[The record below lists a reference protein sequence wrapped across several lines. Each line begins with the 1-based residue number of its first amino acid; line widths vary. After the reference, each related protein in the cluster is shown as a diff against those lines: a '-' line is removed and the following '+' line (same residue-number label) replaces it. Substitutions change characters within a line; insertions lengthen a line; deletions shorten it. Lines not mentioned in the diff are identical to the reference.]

1 MSKPHRKI
9 VLTGACGN
17 LGMELRETLAN
28 LCDELLSVDISDAPA
43 DLLDNETFVQ
53 ADCSVFDEVLPL
65 MEDANMAVHFASIA
79 DERPFEVLLGPN
91 FLSSYNVWE
100 AGHRH
105 GVQRV
110 IYASSVHAVG
120 MVDNAAGADL
130 DVDHAPDTF
139 YGLAKCFTEDLG
151 KLYWAKRGMESVHM
165 RIFSCTKVPANA
177 RALRTWLS
185 FDDLRHLVERSVMA
199 TTTGFTVVYGISNND
214 RAPVN
219 NTKAA
224 FLGYKPKDNAEN
236 WADGLLAA
244 APPADPSDPAQ
255 MKLGG
260 PFATVP
266 LGESG
271 VAGIK
276 AMNAPADASQDDT
289 PPPPAPEPEHPA
301 PEPEAAAPTAEPEIA
316 PEPAAEPT
324 PEEAADAKKL
334 PSFLMKKG
342 MYP

>member
-1 MSKPHRKI
+1 MTKLHKKI

-17 LGMELRETLAN
+17 LGMEIRATLAA
-28 LCDELLSVDISDAPA
+28 LADTLVSVDISDAPA
-43 DLLDNETFVQ
+43 TLLDNETFVQ
-53 ADCSVFDEVLPL
+53 ADCSKLDEVLPL
-65 MEDANMAVHFASIA
+65 MEGANIAVHFASIA
-79 DERPFEVLLGPN
+79 DERPFEDLLGPN

-120 MVDNAAGADL
+120 MVENAAGADL

-151 KLYWAKRGMESVHM
+151 KLYWAKRGMESVHL
-165 RIFSCTKVPANA
+165 RIFSCTKVPQNA

-185 FDDLRHLVERSVMA
+185 FDDLRHLVDRSVTA
-199 TTTGFTVVYGISNND
+199 TTTGFTVVYGVSDND

-219 NTKAA
+219 NDKAA

-236 WADGLLAA
+236 WADSLLASA
-244 APPADPSDPAQ
+244 APADPSDRAQ
-255 MKLGG
+255 MCIGG
-260 PFATVP
+260 PFATIP

-271 VAGIK
+271 VAAIK
-276 AMNAPADASQDDT
+276 AMAPAEQ
-289 PPPPAPEPEHPA
+289 
-301 PEPEAAAPTAEPEIA
+301 AATD
-316 PEPAAEPT
+316 
-324 PEEAADAKKL
+324 DAKKL
-334 PSFLMKKG
+334 PSFLTKKG
-342 MYP
+342 MNP

>member
-1 MSKPHRKI
+1 MPKLHKKI

-17 LGMELRETLAN
+17 LGNELRGTLAA
-28 LCDELLSVDISDAPA
+28 LCDELLSVDIVDGPA
-43 DLLDNETFVQ
+43 KLLENETFVK
-53 ADCSVFDEVLPL
+53 ADCANLDEVLPL
-65 MEDANMAVHFASIA
+65 MKGANMAVHFASIA
-79 DERPFEVLLGPN
+79 DERPFDVLLGPN

-120 MVDNAAGADL
+120 MVENAAGADL

-151 KLYWAKRGMESVHM
+151 KLYWAKRGMESVHL

-185 FDDLRHLVERSVMA
+185 FDDLRHLVERSVVA

-219 NTKAA
+219 NDKAA
-224 FLGYKPKDNAEN
+224 FLGYKSKDNAEN
-236 WADGLLAA
+236 WAESLLAA
-244 APPADPSDPAQ
+244 APAADPTDRAQ
-255 MKLGG
+255 MCLGG

-276 AMNAPADASQDDT
+276 AMNATSEGTSAPA
-289 PPPPAPEPEHPA
+289 E
-301 PEPEAAAPTAEPEIA
+301 APTPQSS
-316 PEPAAEPT
+316 
-324 PEEAADAKKL
+324 DAKKL
-334 PSFLMKKG
+334 PSFLTKKG
-342 MYP
+342 MNP

>member
-1 MSKPHRKI
+1 MSKLHKKI

-17 LGMELRETLAN
+17 LGMELRETLAA
-28 LCDELLSVDISDAPA
+28 LADELVSVDIVDAPA
-43 DLLDNETFVQ
+43 TLLANETFVK
-53 ADCSVFDEVLPL
+53 ADCANFDEVLPL
-65 MEDANMAVHFASIA
+65 MEGVDMAVHFASIP
-79 DERPFEVLLGPN
+79 DERPFEQLLGPN

-105 GVQRV
+105 GVERI

-120 MVDNAAGADL
+120 MVENSAGAGV

-151 KLYWAKRGMESVHM
+151 KLYWAKRGMESVHL
-165 RIFSCTKVPANA
+165 RIFSCTKVPGNA

-185 FDDLRHLVERSVMA
+185 YDDLRQLVSRAVTA
-199 TTTGFTVVYGISNND
+199 TTTGFAVVYGISNND

-219 NTKAA
+219 NDRAA

-236 WADGLLAA
+236 WADSLLAA
-244 APPADPSDPAQ
+244 APPADPTDAAQ
-255 MKLGG
+255 MCLGG

-276 AMNAPADASQDDT
+276 AMNAPAEDV
-289 PPPPAPEPEHPA
+289 
-301 PEPEAAAPTAEPEIA
+301 
-316 PEPAAEPT
+316 PAATDQQP
-324 PEEAADAKKL
+324 AKKL
-334 PSFLMKKG
+334 PSFLTKKG
-342 MYP
+342 MNP